1 MFFPYYGK
9 KAQVS
14 KRVGPGSSRPMAEA
28 DVAPL
33 FQPDYVQ
40 PVVAVKLLLSKQDY
54 NAELMVECKL
64 EGTNLRN
71 DDERDKSMGRVSFR
85 VRVSE

>member
-1 MFFPYYGK
+1 M
-9 KAQVS
+9 
-14 KRVGPGSSRPMAEA
+14 
-28 DVAPL
+28 
-33 FQPDYVQ
+33 Q

-54 NAELMVECKL
+54 DAELMVECKL

>member
-1 MFFPYYGK
+1 M
-9 KAQVS
+9 
-14 KRVGPGSSRPMAEA
+14 
-28 DVAPL
+28 
-33 FQPDYVQ
+33 
-40 PVVAVKLLLSKQDY
+40 VAVKLLLSRRDY
-54 NAELMVECKL
+54 NAELAVECKL